1 MGCRYIPVPKEETYI
16 LIKQA
21 QQGDERA
28 KARLITENTGLV
40 KKIAGKFITEDHEV
54 EDLIQI
60 GYIGLLRAID
70 KFDPAFDVMFS
81 TYAVPMIMGEIKR
94 FLRDHGKI
102 KVSRA
107 LKADI
112 HALRQM
118 QSAFELQTGRPP
130 HIGEMAEALE
140 TTPERILEIIEAGE
154 QVNGIAS
161 LDQQPVEKT
170 GWERTAAGYD
180 ERQTDLIVLKD
191 EIRLLKDK
199 ERLVVLLRYF
209 RDMTQQQ
216 IADRLGISQVQ
227 VSRLEKQAI
236 QKIREKMLTE

>member
-94 FLRDHGKI
+94 FFRDNGKI
-102 KVSRA
+102 KVSRS
-107 LKADI
+107 LKTDLS
-112 HALRQM
+112 ALRQM
-118 QSAFELQTGRPP
+118 QNTFEAKEGRPP
-130 HIGEMAEALE
+130 RISEIAEALSME
-140 TTPERILEIIEAGE
+140 SERILEILEAGDRLA
-154 QVNGIAS
+154 NIDS
-161 LDQQPVEKT
+161 LDRRQEEGIPPGEGEFRYV
-170 GWERTAAGYD
+170 D
-180 ERQTDLIVLKD
+180 LQTDFIMLKD
-191 EIRLLKDK
+191 EIRALQEK
-199 ERLVVLLRYF
+199 ERLVILLRYYK
-209 RDMTQQQ
+209 DLTQQQ
-216 IADRLGISQVQ
+216 IANRMGISQVQ
-227 VSRLEKQAI
+227 VSRIEKKAI
-236 QKIREKMLTE
+236 QKIREKMTMK

>member
-1 MGCRYIPVPKEETYI
+1 MEGKYIPLPKEEIY
-16 LIKQA
+16 LLVRQA
-21 QQGDERA
+21 QQGDEGA
-28 KARLITENTGLV
+28 KSRLIETNGGLV
-40 KKIAGKFITEDHEV
+40 RAVAAKFISPEHEL

-60 GYIGLLRAID
+60 GYIGLLRAVER
-70 KFDPAFDVMFS
+70 FDPAYDVMFS
-81 TYAVPMIMGEIKR
+81 TYAVPLIMGEIKR

-199 ERLVVLLRYF
+199 ERLVVLMRYC

-227 VSRLEKQAI
+227 VSRLEKQAL
-236 QKIREKMLTE
+236 QKIRKKMLAE

>member
-1 MGCRYIPVPKEETYI
+1 MEGKYIPLPKEEIY
-16 LIKQA
+16 LLVRQA
-21 QQGDERA
+21 QQGDEGA
-28 KARLITENTGLV
+28 KNRIIETNGGLV
-40 KKIAGKFITEDHEV
+40 RAVAVKFVSPEHEL

-60 GYIGLLRAID
+60 GYIGLLRAVER
-70 KFDPAFDVMFS
+70 FDPAYDVMFS

-94 FLRDHGKI
+94 FFRDNGKI

-107 LKADI
+107 LKEDI
-112 HALRQM
+112 FALRRM

-130 HIGEMAEALE
+130 RIGEMAEALE

-154 QVNGIAS
+154 QVNGIIS
-161 LDQQPVEKT
+161 LDQQPGETAGKAYS
-170 GWERTAAGYD
+170 AAGYD

-236 QKIREKMLTE
+236 QKIREKMLAE